1 MWLECPKPSMLV
13 SLLKAPLEFD
23 VFHDLKNNL
32 DVTDLEYTDIL
43 ELFSLY
49 DSERKAINN
58 VVDNIINEFRMLDVG
73 KLHSTMSK
81 EKLTDSDFEV
91 FGDSVYVKTP
101 RGKVQYGKNICYQI
115 DRIVTHFKINKITS
129 EIDITEGCS
138 RLIKFYRFNELI
150 YIILSGIAVVKK
162 VKDEFYLTPKN
173 RDVTEIVKRKLFSN
187 HWEGLSSVSI
197 YTLVDSIRE
206 NIDNKEL
213 IKEIEYRAKDLR
225 DRMFYVPFLL
235 DNYDCDDLPD
245 LSWMNKVCVVSVLA
259 VYHNKINK
267 KWISEKTLRKF
278 NILSLDINILQKS
291 NNELDFC
298 SRYLEIKKGRVRLVK
313 PDIDVRSLFEAVNS
327 SFGDSYIEK
336 FSTKLSGFFEKGYL
350 RQYFKK
356 NINEYSKFYEIYE
369 FGINKHDLD
378 DDFLAENPKFKFDVD
393 LIIKDKIRS
402 KYLFVQ
408 SKYISKSD
416 RHFHQGDMEMLRGSL
431 AGGVRQIN
439 GAVEAFKRGAI
450 DKFLEK
456 KGISIQRQ
464 DDVVFCLIHNLSDF
478 DFQILKSG
486 AVSYDWNTFRNL
498 LKDTM
503 HYGGISKS
511 VPQVIPMNESLPLE
525 DPDYVREWLFNH
537 SPIFTDENAN
547 PFVNSKEI
555 YRIIDNEISMKCGG
569 KFINSRGFGI

>member
-23 VFHDLKNNL
+23 VFDDLKNNL
-32 DVTDLEYTDIL
+32 DVTALEYTDIL
-43 ELFSLY
+43 QLFSLY
-49 DSERKAINN
+49 DSEQKAINN
-58 VVDNIINEFRMLDVG
+58 VIDNIINEFRMLDIE
-73 KLHSTMSK
+73 KLHSIMSK

-91 FGDSVYVKTP
+91 FGDSVYIKTP
-101 RGKVQYGKNICYQI
+101 RGQVQYATNICYQI
-115 DRIVTHFKINKITS
+115 DRIVTHFKINEIAS

-150 YIILSGIAVVKK
+150 YIVFSGIAVVKK
-162 VKDEFYLTPKN
+162 INGEFHLTPKN
-173 RDVTEIVKRKLFSN
+173 SDVTKIVKRKLFSN
-187 HWEGLSSVSI
+187 HWERLSSVSI
-197 YTLVDSIRE
+197 YGLLDSIRD
-206 NIDNKEL
+206 NIDNKQL
-213 IKEIEYRAKDLR
+213 IKEIESRAKNLR

-235 DNYDCDDLPD
+235 DTYDCDDLPD
-245 LSWMNKVCVVSVLA
+245 LTWMNKICLVSVLA
-259 VYHNKINK
+259 VYYNKINK

-278 NILSLDINILQKS
+278 KVLSLDINIIQKA

-298 SRYLEIKKGRVRLVK
+298 SKYLEIKKGRVRLVK
-313 PDIDVRSLFEAVNS
+313 PDIDVRSLFESVNS
-327 SFGDSYIEK
+327 SFGEDFIKK

-356 NINEYSKFYEIYE
+356 NINEYSNFYEIYD
-369 FGINKHDLD
+369 FGISKHDLD
-378 DDFLAENPKFKFDVD
+378 DDFLAANPKFKFDID

-408 SKYISKSD
+408 SKYISKSA
-416 RHFHQGDMEMLRGSL
+416 RHFHQGDMEILRGNL

-456 KGISIQRQ
+456 NGISIQRQ
-464 DDVVFCLIHNLSDF
+464 DDAVFCLIHNLSDF

-486 AVSYDWNTFRNL
+486 AISYDWNTFRNL

-503 HYGGISKS
+503 HYGGNSKS
-511 VPQVIPMNESLPLE
+511 VPQAIPMNRSLPLE
-525 DPDYVREWLFNH
+525 DPDFAREWLFNH
-537 SPIFTDENAN
+537 SPIFTNENAN

-555 YRIIDNEISMKCGG
+555 YSVIDHEISMKFGG
-569 KFINSRGFGI
+569 NSINSRGFGV